1 MLREDANKTNNVS
14 NSKIT
19 FGITTLPHLVGYE
32 VVKDGT
38 SVSNIDDYNTRLYNE
53 TMTKNGTYTYDVYAL
68 YSDGAKSN
76 KQTVVVDITTL
87 STSDVNANGGLKVY
101 TNPSNG
107 YFVVEAA
114 NTVSSLKAGVYDMSG
129 KQILSNEYKGNKFE
143 LNLTQ
148 NPKGVYILNLIDDKG
163 VKHNVKLMVK

>member
-1 MLREDANKTNNVS
+1 
-14 NSKIT
+14 
-19 FGITTLPHLVGYE
+19 
-32 VVKDGT
+32 
-38 SVSNIDDYNTRLYNE
+38 
-53 TMTKNGTYTYDVYAL
+53 MTKNGTYTYDVYAL